1 MKLCIPVVSA
11 EGLSAPL
18 HADFGAARHLLI
30 VDGEA
35 VHAVDREHPEL
46 ISEEVV
52 SGIQGIL
59 CSEIHPRLLFE
70 LQHNGIHVY
79 GCEAA
84 SAGEALAM
92 FQAGELEAAPP
103 FNPGEEP
110 SGGCCGGHAHGE
122 AGGDHECCGGK
133 GHDDPDHECC
143 GGKGHDNPEHECCGG
158 KGHDQGHAHGGGR
171 GGCGCG
177 H

>member
-1 MKLCIPVVSA
+1 MKLCIPVASA

-30 VDGEA
+30 VEGE
-35 VHAVDREHPEL
+35 VGHCVDREHPEL
-46 ISEEVV
+46 ISEDIV

-70 LQHNGIHVY
+70 LQHNGIQVY
-79 GCEAA
+79 GCEAT
-84 SAGEALAM
+84 SAGEALAQ

-103 FNPGEEP
+103 FNPGEEQA
-110 SGGCCGGHAHGE
+110 GGCCGGHGHGE
-122 AGGDHECCGGK
+122 ADGEHECCGGK

-143 GGKGHDNPEHECCGG
+143 GGKGHG
-158 KGHDQGHAHGGGR
+158 QGSAQGR

-177 H
+177 HAH